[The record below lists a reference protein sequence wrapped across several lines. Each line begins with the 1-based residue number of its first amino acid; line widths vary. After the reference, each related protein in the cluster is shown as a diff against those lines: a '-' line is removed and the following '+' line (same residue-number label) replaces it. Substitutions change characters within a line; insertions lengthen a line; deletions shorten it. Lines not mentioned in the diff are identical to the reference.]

1 MSVRPPEAPGAPRRL
16 LVRAAIAL
24 VVAVVVVV
32 LSASTASAAPAGVQA
47 DCGYVTCTAR
57 LDRDSTKAL
66 EDYDKVTGVASSL
79 CGALVGAGVAAG
91 VLCAAAVNGA
101 GTAIS
106 LLAREVY
113 DDGDCL
119 GLRLVIP
126 TVVPLPPPAPVALPV
141 VYPVRVAAGTFTCR

>member
-1 MSVRPPEAPGAPRRL
+1 MLVPR
-16 LVRAAIAL
+16 VAAAL
-24 VVAVVVVV
+24 VAAVVMVV
-32 LSASTASAAPAGVQA
+32 LSASTASAAPPGLQA

-57 LDRDSTKAL
+57 LDRDSTRAL

-101 GTAIS
+101 GAATS

-113 DDGDCL
+113 DDGDCV
-119 GLRLVIP
+119 GLRLVVP
-126 TVVPLPPPAPVALPV
+126 TVLPLPPPAPAGLPV
-141 VYPVRVAAGTFTCR
+141 VYPVRVAAATFNCR